1 MEYKGNMGEIN
12 MDCNVKVSV
21 VMPVYNVENYI
32 EECLDS
38 LISQT
43 LKEIE
48 IICVDDG
55 STDGTLNLLYKY
67 EKSDTRVKV
76 IQQQNQYA
84 GVARNNGMKHA
95 VGEYILFLDSD
106 DFFER
111 TMLEKMYNEAK
122 RTEADLVLWRSDF

>member
-38 LISQT
+38 LINQT

-55 STDGTLNLLYKY
+55 STDGTLKLLYKY
-67 EKSDTRVKV
+67 EEADSRVKI

-95 VGEYILFLDSD
+95 VGEYIIFLDSD
-106 DFFER
+106 DF
-111 TMLEKMYNEAK
+111 LKK
-122 RTEADLVLWRSDF
+122 RCLKNV

>member
-1 MEYKGNMGEIN
+1 MEYKGIMGELN

-38 LISQT
+38 LINQT

-55 STDGTLNLLYKY
+55 STDGTLKVLYK
-67 EKSDTRVKV
+67 
-76 IQQQNQYA
+76 
-84 GVARNNGMKHA
+84 
-95 VGEYILFLDSD
+95 
-106 DFFER
+106 
-111 TMLEKMYNEAK
+111 
-122 RTEADLVLWRSDF
+122 

>member
-1 MEYKGNMGEIN
+1 

-48 IICVDDG
+48 
-55 STDGTLNLLYKY
+55 
-67 EKSDTRVKV
+67 
-76 IQQQNQYA
+76 
-84 GVARNNGMKHA
+84 
-95 VGEYILFLDSD
+95 
-106 DFFER
+106 
-111 TMLEKMYNEAK
+111 
-122 RTEADLVLWRSDF
+122 